1 MTTTTSTR
9 RAAFAA
15 LALLLLPDSAAAQ
28 AADRCETYPSLG
40 ITGLACQNCTVSR
53 SGTRRWASFSTEPR
67 ILAVAPDGAAAG
79 LLRADDVIVAVGGHL
94 ITTRDGGLAFTAFD
108 VGDEVHLRIR
118 RDGRERDVRVVAE
131 AACAPE
137 APAPPVAP
145 EPAPSPDAPP
155 PPAPS
160 PSPVA
165 PPVSPPPAPEPV
177 DPPAA
182 PEPPVEV
189 AGRMWQYSRG
199 LPRLGMSLACDGCTL
214 RTDDEEGSIW
224 TFREWPEVR
233 SVDRGSAAEAAGF
246 RAGDRLVR
254 LDGIDLRTP
263 EGGRRMGRVRAG
275 ESLRW
280 QILRDGVLRDLAITL
295 PTPPTPPTPAAAP
308 APPAAPAAPVR
319 VVARIGEVDVEVRGD
334 PVVVLEDENVVI
346 IRAEGVEVRLERRP
360 PPSPSPPAP
369 GGRGGVGA

>member
-1 MTTTTSTR
+1 MTTTTSAR
-9 RAAFAA
+9 RAASVA
-15 LALLLLPDSAAAQ
+15 LAWLLLPGAAVAQ
-28 AADRCETYPSLG
+28 TAERCESFPSLG

-53 SGTRRWASFSTEPR
+53 SGSRRWASFSTEPR
-67 ILAVAPDGAAAG
+67 IMGVAPDGPASG

-94 ITTRDGGLAFTAFD
+94 ITTRDGGLAFTDFD

-131 AACAPE
+131 AACAPR
-137 APAPPVAP
+137 APAPPAAP
-145 EPAPSPDAPP
+145 EPAPSPPA
-155 PPAPS
+155 PPAPAAS
-160 PSPVA
+160 PSPAA
-165 PPVSPPPAPEPV
+165 PSPPRAPEPTA
-177 DPPAA
+177 PPAA

-214 RTDDEEGSIW
+214 RMDDEVGSIW
-224 TFREWPEVR
+224 SFREWPEVR

-280 QILRDGVLRDLAITL
+280 QVLRDGVLRDLAFTL
-295 PTPPTPPTPAAAP
+295 PRAPAPPTPAAAP
-308 APPAAPAAPVR
+308 APPAAPIAPVR
-319 VVARIGEVDVEVRGD
+319 AVARIGDVDVEVRGE
-334 PVVVLEDENVVI
+334 PVVVLEDDDVVI
-346 IRAEGVEVRLERRP
+346 IRAEGVEVRLQRRP
-360 PPSPSPPAP
+360 TPSPSPPAP
-369 GGRGGVGA
+369 GGRGGAGA